1 MIGYAPHALDLQET
15 TDVTPYATVD
25 WTGTLGTTVTT
36 IGTAF
41 STFMGNAWPY
51 LLGIIL
57 LLLFIVIA
65 VRISTGAFR
74 KLSGMGRRA

>member
-1 MIGYAPHALDLQET
+1 MGFQPHALDLEET
-15 TDVTPYATVD
+15 RVVTPYATVD
-25 WTGTLGTTVTT
+25 WTGTLGSTVTT
-36 IGTAF
+36 IGTSF

-51 LLGIIL
+51 LLGLIL
-57 LLLFIVIA
+57 LLLFIIIA